1 MDINALI
8 EKIVTIVLMGAALYY
23 SLRAEIVEAKNQIA
37 LLTKDVNNNKALHDE
52 TTGRLIKSL
61 DKLEQTVERFSD
73 RLNSLT

>member
-23 SLRAEIVEAKNQIA
+23 SLRAEIVETKNQIA

-73 RLNSLT
+73 RLNSLS

>member
-8 EKIVTIVLMGAALYY
+8 EKIVTIVLMGSALYY

-52 TTGRLIKSL
+52 TTGRLVKSL
-61 DKLEQTVERFSD
+61 DKLEQTVERLLD